1 MTTYTA
7 ITNGQIDQDSPITQP
22 LMTALRDNPIAITE
36 GATGAPRIRGE
47 AAAQLDDLPTLT
59 VSAADTY
66 TMIGSLAT
74 NVFAATNTNST
85 SFVLGATVT
94 ITKATGTARLIGVHR
109 TSNSGTTSFLRIL
122 KNGTEIG
129 AWSTN
134 STTNVTRTV
143 DASIIIGDVFT
154 FEHRVNFDT
163 QSSTMSSGASASDA
177 YTTANFYGQA
187 SNL

>member
-22 LMTALRDNPIAITE
+22 LMTALRDNPIAISE
-36 GATGAPRIRGE
+36 GSSGAPRIRGE

-66 TMIGSLAT
+66 NIVSSLAT
-74 NVFAATNTNST
+74 NVFST
-85 SFVLGATVT
+85 PVTGSLSFVLGSTVT

-109 TSNSGTTSFLRIL
+109 SSNTGTTSFLRIL
-122 KNGTEIG
+122 KNGVQIG

-154 FEHRVNFDT
+154 FEHRVNFEF
-163 QSSTMSSGASASDA
+163 QFSTMSSGASASDA